1 MACSFTVVS
10 SSISTL
16 YDCASVATIEKLAL
30 ALEDAIWL
38 KLGPIRPIGGYGR
51 QRRKAEEVEGN
62 GQVEKANDTG
72 HCPQD
77 LPT

>member
-1 MACSFTVVS
+1 M
-10 SSISTL
+10 
-16 YDCASVATIEKLAL
+16 ATIEKLAL

-51 QRRKAEEVEGN
+51 QRRKAEEVKGN

-72 HCPQD
+72 HRPQD